1 MIDEGDFV
9 EVREDS
15 LRKLVMN
22 DFFLK
27 LRLGHI
33 RGFVGYD
40 NATVIQ
46 RPPGVESSQGGFFLA
61 FLTVFLA
68 FLTVFLTFLTVFL
81 TLLTLVTLFVICFT
95 LAFHV
100 FPNRCRQGSF

>member
-61 FLTVFLA
+61 FLTVFL
-68 FLTVFLTFLTVFL
+68 TFLTVFL
-81 TLLTLVTLFVICFT
+81 TLLTLVTLFVICLT